1 MRRMVLFA
9 LFALLTSAIHSVNA
23 AVADTI
29 AERVKPCTV
38 CHGPE
43 GRPGPDAYYPRLAG
57 KPRGYLY
64 NQLRN
69 FREGRRY
76 YRPMALLIE
85 NLSDEYLNEM
95 AAYFSSLSVPYP
107 AVRGMLD
114 EARTQT
120 ARRLVTLG
128 DPGKDIPSCMA
139 CHGKAL
145 MGIAPD
151 IPGLLGLPADYINAQ
166 FGAWRVG
173 SRHAQAPDCMAEIA
187 KRVTAVEASAISAWL
202 AIQPVPDH
210 ARPDSRSDALPLKCG
225 NISGRADQ

>member
-1 MRRMVLFA
+1 
-9 LFALLTSAIHSVNA
+9 
-23 AVADTI
+23 
-29 AERVKPCTV
+29 
-38 CHGPE
+38 
-43 GRPGPDAYYPRLAG
+43 
-57 KPRGYLY
+57 
-64 NQLRN
+64 
-69 FREGRRY
+69 
-76 YRPMALLIE
+76 MALLIE

-173 SRHAQAPDCMAEIA
+173 SRHAQAPDCMAERQTRHGCRSERYL
-187 KRVTAVEASAISAWL
+187 RVACNPT
-202 AIQPVPDH
+202 
-210 ARPDSRSDALPLKCG
+210 G
-225 NISGRADQ
+225 SGRRRVPIPVRTRCR